1 MLASSQASALW
12 LSRDAFRQACT
23 GELISE
29 LGGNSSTSRIKIGI
43 KQKVDIT
50 VNYRRT
56 VAESGDLVV
65 MCGFALRVGR
75 EIVCCFV

>member
-43 KQKVDIT
+43 KQKVEIT
-50 VNYRRT
+50 VNYRT
-56 VAESGDLVV
+56 VAESGDLVVV

-75 EIVCCFV
+75 EIVCCCT